1 MKHTLAYFDTEKGTT
16 TITYRPNKRYTLDD
30 KECQPVPPAK
40 RVY

>member
-16 TITYRPNKRYTLDD
+16 TIDYRANNRFTLDEA
-30 KECQPVPPAK
+30 ECKAVPPAK

>member
-16 TITYRPNKRYTLDD
+16 SITYRPNKRHTLDEN
-30 KECQPVPPAK
+30 ECKAVPPAK